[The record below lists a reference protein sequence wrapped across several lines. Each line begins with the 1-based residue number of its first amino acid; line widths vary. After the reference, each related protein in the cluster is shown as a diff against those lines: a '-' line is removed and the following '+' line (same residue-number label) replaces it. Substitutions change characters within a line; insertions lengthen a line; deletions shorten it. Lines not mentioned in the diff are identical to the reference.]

1 MNESIPLVYETYV
14 LQPEMTE
21 ASYSEIATGQ
31 PGETVVAVRHGPRG
45 QGSETVIVP
54 RRLVGANYNE
64 YNSQSIAC
72 SHSHGL
78 CRMECKLLEPDAK
91 FPYRKRE
98 TDAAYDIFSYE
109 DVELPPVN
117 RDNPDHHRKTLVMV
131 STGIALSAPPGF
143 YFTIEGRSGLGM
155 AEVVPFRG
163 IIDATYTGELRI
175 GLTNY
180 SDKPYH
186 VKKYERIAQVIVH
199 RQIDME
205 IVVVDEFSPEYDQR
219 GQAGF
224 GSSGK

>member
-1 MNESIPLVYETYV
+1 MSNSIPLVHEIYV
-14 LQPEMTE
+14 LHPELTE
-21 ASYSEIATGQ
+21 QSYEEIATGA
-31 PGETVVAVRHGPRG
+31 PGETVVTVRHGSAFESH
-45 QGSETVIVP
+45 SEIVVVP
-54 RRLVGANYNE
+54 RRLVSQSHLE
-64 YNSQSIAC
+64 YNSRKG
-72 SHSHGL
+72 SHHPNGL

-91 FPYRKRE
+91 LPYRKRE

-109 DVELPPVN
+109 NVELPPVN

-163 IIDATYTGELRI
+163 IIDATYTGELKI

-180 SDKPYH
+180 SDRPYH
-186 VKKYERIAQVIVH
+186 VKKFERIAQVIVH

-205 IVVVDEFSPEYDQR
+205 IVVVDKFSPEYDQR